1 VIKLNSLNESGQY
14 LLTPATYALQKI
26 DGQISID
33 RSKTVL
39 EEGLKVGDCV
49 EIVKLPDGR
58 FILTKADNGLLI
70 RKIASA
76 YVQFDGEVNIEE
88 V

>member
-1 VIKLNSLNESGQY
+1 M
-14 LLTPATYALQKI
+14 LTPATYALQKI
-26 DGQISID
+26 DGQISVD
-33 RSKTVL
+33 RRKTIL
-39 EEGLKVGDCV
+39 EEGLKVGDYV

-58 FILTKADNGLLI
+58 FILTKADDGLQI

>member
-1 VIKLNSLNESGQY
+1 MQ
-14 LLTPATYALQKI
+14 TPATYALQKI

-33 RSKTVL
+33 RRKTVL
-39 EEGLKVGDCV
+39 EEGLKVGDYV

-58 FILTKADNGLLI
+58 FILTKADSGLLI